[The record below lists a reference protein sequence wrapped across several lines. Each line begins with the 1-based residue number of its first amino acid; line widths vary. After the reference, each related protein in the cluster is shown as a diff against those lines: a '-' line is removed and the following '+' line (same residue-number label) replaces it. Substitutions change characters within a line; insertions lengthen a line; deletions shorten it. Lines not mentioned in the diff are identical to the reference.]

1 MLSLGN
7 QVLLRKRSDRL
18 VTRNRQ
24 DAGID
29 HHSAKLTGVIG
40 PQVGNQP
47 VRALGGL
54 ECWGMGSHAISQGLL
69 LWEHATKVM
78 GRPRQLYWTV
88 PSTTMEKSVVSADTK
103 GLESEIGC
111 GKRN

>member
-7 QVLLRKRSDRL
+7 QVLLRKCSDRL

-47 VRALGGL
+47 GRALGGL
-54 ECWGMGSHAISQGLL
+54 ECRGMGSHVISQGVVEDACYKSQGATAPALL
-69 LWEHATKVM
+69 DRAFDNDGEV
-78 GRPRQLYWTV
+78 G
-88 PSTTMEKSVVSADTK
+88 S
-103 GLESEIGC
+103 IG
-111 GKRN
+111 